1 MPEEGAKPDPVRKR
15 EDIPTEVFDGQ
26 KYLARVE
33 DLDKPIARDSP
44 MLIQPLRPSP
54 PAPDIIP
61 TKKTPVKVAAVRTK
75 EELDALH
82 QQYYANAAKPAT
94 KTIDSFD
101 PNGITEVVE
110 GRAWV
115 VPDILSPQECEDI
128 MKKGEDNGMSHMAIG
143 KTPRTSRRTSNYWA
157 PWISHLVTPRLSNQL
172 LDTLEETVPYS
183 AVRGIHPNW
192 RVASYGVGE
201 TFPAHYDQADSMTLA
216 GEEEGT
222 REVCTSSHTLLIYLS
237 PPETFAG
244 GATRLFLSG
253 KYDQDTVDIKLPQGY
268 ALVFQQKGMLHAGL
282 DVVRPAGA
290 CKYIAQA
297 GLLRAPGQVLG
308 APSVFKVGPGLDL
321 DYGGRAAQQEMIDKK
336 MKEIK
341 EDERDEI

>member
-1 MPEEGAKPDPVRKR
+1 MPEDSLRR
-15 EDIPTEVFDGQ
+15 EDIPTEAFDGS
-26 KYLARVE
+26 KYLVRVE
-33 DLDKPIARDSP
+33 DLDNPVPRDSP

-54 PAPDIIP
+54 PPPNILP
-61 TKKTPVKVAAVRTK
+61 TKKTPIKMAAMRGV
-75 EELDALH
+75 EEMDALH
-82 QQYYANAAKPAT
+82 EQYYTSAAQPAT

-110 GRAWV
+110 GKAWV
-115 VPDILSPQECEDI
+115 VPGILSPQECEDI
-128 MKKGEDNGMSHMAIG
+128 LKKGEESGMSHMAIG

-157 PWISHLVTPRLSNQL
+157 PWISHMVIPGLPDQL
-172 LDTLEETVPYS
+172 LDRLEETVPYS

-201 TFPAHYDQADSMTLA
+201 TFPAHYDQADSMTLV

-237 PPETFAG
+237 PTGSFAG

-253 KYDQDTVDIKLPQGY
+253 KYDQDTLDIKLPQGY
-268 ALVFQQKGMLHAGL
+268 GLVFQQKGMLHAGL
-282 DVVRPAGA
+282 DVVQPVGA

-321 DYGGRAAQQEMIDKK
+321 DYKADRAKGEEVQRKLMELANQQ
-336 MKEIK
+336 
-341 EDERDEI
+341 DEERRKHV

>member
-1 MPEEGAKPDPVRKR
+1 MPEDPIRR
-15 EDIPTEVFDGQ
+15 EDIPTEAFDAS

-33 DLDKPIARDSP
+33 DLDNPIPRNSS

-54 PAPDIIP
+54 SLPNIVP
-61 TKKTPVKVAAVRTK
+61 TKKTPVQIASLRAE

-82 QQYYANAAKPAT
+82 QKYYASAAQPAT
-94 KTIDSFD
+94 KSIDSFD

-110 GRAWV
+110 GKAWV
-115 VPDILSPQECEDI
+115 VPGILSPQECENI
-128 MKKGEDNGMSHMAIG
+128 MKKGEEVGMSHMAIG

-157 PWISHLVTPRLSNQL
+157 PWISHLVTPRLPDQL
-172 LDTLEETVPYS
+172 LDKLEETVPYS

-237 PPETFAG
+237 PPESFAG

-253 KYDQDTVDIKLPQGY
+253 KYDQDTLDIKLPQGY
-268 ALVFQQKGMLHAGL
+268 ALIFQQKGMLHAGL
-282 DVVRPAGA
+282 DVVGPAGA

-297 GLLRAPGQVLG
+297 GLMRAPGLVLG
-308 APSVFKVGPGLDL
+308 APSVFRVGPGLDL
-321 DYGGRAAQQEMIDKK
+321 DYKVDRAKAEQVNKKLMELANQQQE
-336 MKEIK
+336 
-341 EDERDEI
+341 